1 MSRWTIAWRS
11 IQQRGLASTL
21 TGLSMALGVMLVV
34 AVLVVHGVI
43 DRSFLNNS
51 GLGYNIVV
59 GAKGG
64 RLDLVLNTVYYLSR
78 PVENI
83 PYSYYLELTQGKY
96 KDYVEKAIPVCLG
109 DIYQEFR
116 VIGTTSDFFDELDYG
131 GRAYEF
137 AVGRNFKDD
146 EYYCAVIGA
155 TVARETG
162 LKVGDE
168 FQPAHGAADG
178 HVHDP
183 FKIVGVLKPTGT
195 PNDRGL
201 FINMEGFFLIP
212 EHAKPVDEEP
222 GDKPAAEHK
231 HEHGDDEQGHEHAHE
246 HAADAHEGH
255 AHEGE
260 GEAHQEHGK
269 GHEHTEDPD
278 HKHDAHADDDHDHD
292 HAHEKEQSAGKKA
305 AGPADRHE
313 ETDGDVREKNRDPDA
328 MPVEEHDADDKDHD
342 HADHEH
348 ADMPAAEG
356 EHAHEEHDHAGHE
369 HHDDHHHGHSHG
381 PLPIEQR
388 EVTAVL
394 VLTSSVPTGFMDK
407 EGRPLRTPPEA
418 MAPALI
424 KMINKDSVAQA
435 VQPIREMN
443 VLFSTFVNPMQ
454 GVLLC
459 LTVMIVIVSGIGIL
473 VSIYNSMNERQH
485 EIAVMRALGAG
496 RRTVMLLVL
505 LESILLSLAGGL
517 AGWLVGHV
525 LIAALSPW
533 IAVQTGVSIG
543 FLQFVGY
550 ELVIIPG
557 LIALASLVGY
567 LPAMAAYRTDVA
579 KALSA
584 TP

>member
-83 PYSYYLELTQGKY
+83 PYTYYLELTQGKY

-109 DIYQEFR
+109 DIYQDFR

-162 LKVGDE
+162 LEVGDE
-168 FQPAHGAADG
+168 FQPAHGASDG

-212 EHAKPVDEEP
+212 EHAKPVDDEP
-222 GDKPAAEHK
+222 GDKAAAEHK
-231 HEHGDDEQGHEHAHE
+231 HEHGEDDH
-246 HAADAHEGH
+246 GH
-255 AHEGE
+255 A
-260 GEAHQEHGK
+260 
-269 GHEHTEDPD
+269 EDSD
-278 HKHDAHADDDHDHD
+278 HKHDAHGDDD
-292 HAHEKEQSAGKKA
+292 HAHEKEQPAGKKA

-313 ETDGDVREKNRDPDA
+313 ETDGDVREKDRDPDA

-342 HADHEH
+342 HGDHDHDKHEHTDHDH

-356 EHAHEEHDHAGHE
+356 EHEHEEHDHAGHE
-369 HHDDHHHGHSHG
+369 HDAHEHGHGEHEHAGHDHHEDHHHGHTHG

-394 VLTSSVPTGFMDK
+394 VLTSSVPTGFMDDQ
-407 EGRPLRTPPEA
+407 GRPLRTPPEA

-533 IAVQTGVSIG
+533 IAMQTGVSIG